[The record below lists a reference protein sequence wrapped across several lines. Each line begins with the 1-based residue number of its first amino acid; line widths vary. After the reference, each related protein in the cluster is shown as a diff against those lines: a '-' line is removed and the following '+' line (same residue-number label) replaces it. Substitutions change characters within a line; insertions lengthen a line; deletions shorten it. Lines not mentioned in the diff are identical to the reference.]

1 MKFRRERLKLTPL
14 FSTPDS
20 PTPPPYTTM
29 VWSAPST
36 MLARPSA
43 PSAMPAQWSTPS
55 TTTMVSQLSA
65 TDPHLLFSTPDSPTP
80 HSPES
85 TLCTTLLVSSTPSLT
100 PTTPLLSLLL
110 STTLPLFSTL
120 SSTTLPLS
128 RPMIMVLPPPLLELS
143 TLPMLE
149 SASTMKVPRF
159 PANCSI

>member
-29 VWSAPST
+29 VWSAPS
-36 MLARPSA
+36 
-43 PSAMPAQWSTPS
+43 AMPAQWSTPS

-65 TDPHLLFSTPDSPTP
+65 TDPHLLVATPLSPTP

-100 PTTPLLSLLL
+100 PTTPLLSTLL
-110 STTLPLFSTL
+110 STTLPLLSTL
-120 SSTTLPLS
+120 LSTTLPLS
-128 RPMIMVLPPPLLELS
+128 RPTIMVLPTPLLEPS

-159 PANCSI
+159 PANCST

>member
-1 MKFRRERLKLTPL
+1 MKFRRERLTPL

-20 PTPPPYTTM
+20 PTPPPYTTL
-29 VWSAPST
+29 VWSVPST
-36 MLARPSA
+36 MLAQLSG

-65 TDPHLLFSTPDSPTP
+65 IDPHLLVATPLSPTP

-100 PTTPLLSLLL
+100 PTTPLLSTLL
-110 STTLPLFSTL
+110 STM
-120 SSTTLPLS
+120 LPLS
-128 RPMIMVLPPPLLELS
+128 RPTIMVLPPPLLEPF